1 MSMTRQE
8 QLDAVVRN
16 YGEWDKDYQF
26 AYIDM
31 HGEIVF
37 TNAIVKSPQV
47 SAFTRDEVEQRKA
60 ELQNKPSNWNKRF
73 NLLVQD
79 SDGDW
84 FFGSYK
90 ECEPS
95 NDGWRG
101 VGEGIWTHAGRGEV
115 IGDWRDTLE
124 KRPLADDQPTPE
136 EEESFKMLEARN
148 GECIDSSGGEVMS
161 QSNSELYPQYFKDVS
176 GLDEIDVYAVHQ
188 LFAVD
193 DPSGAIQHASKKLL
207 LSGVRTG
214 GKGKYKDIKEA
225 RDTLNRWLE
234 LNNE

>member
-8 QLDAVVRN
+8 QVDAP
-16 YGEWDKDYQF
+16 GQ
-26 AYIDM
+26 
-31 HGEIVF
+31 
-37 TNAIVKSPQV
+37 
-47 SAFTRDEVEQRKA
+47 EV
-60 ELQNKPSNWNKRF
+60 
-73 NLLVQD
+73 
-79 SDGDW
+79 
-84 FFGSYK
+84 
-90 ECEPS
+90 
-95 NDGWRG
+95 
-101 VGEGIWTHAGRGEV
+101 
-115 IGDWRDTLE
+115 
-124 KRPLADDQPTPE
+124 TPE
-136 EEESFKMLEARN
+136 EEEAFKILEARN
-148 GECIDSSGGEVMS
+148 GECIDSSGGEAIS
-161 QSNSELYPQYFKDVS
+161 KSNSEIYPQYFKDVS